1 MFIVNHLIKR
11 LSSVG
16 ATCKRGEVSPER
28 VAPSGAFTFLV
39 SRCYKHDAPPELRV
53 FSKIHNCKYACP
65 KRLPMRGTQAGL
77 RLDFC
82 IHKTTMSTAIAPLK
96 SEPILL

>member
-28 VAPSGAFTFLV
+28 VAPSGACTLLV
-39 SRCYKHDAPPELRV
+39 SRCYNHAAPPELHA
-53 FSKIHNCKYACP
+53 FSKFRDYKHGCQ
-65 KRLPMRGTQAGL
+65 KRLPMRGTQTGL

-82 IHKTTMSTAIAPLK
+82 IPKETMSLALA
-96 SEPILL
+96 LLTS